1 METVGA
7 ATWEHSLKA
16 LKPGG
21 TLVISGATS
30 GADPPAGL
38 TRVFFLQ
45 LSVVGST
52 MGTRDEL
59 ERLVRLCVERD
70 VRPVVERTMPLS
82 PAREALRRAGRGRR
96 VRQGRLRPLMARE
109 ATIRMPIRWR
119 DIDDLGH
126 VNQSVYHELLEEGR
140 GALFAPLIEAS
151 GGFDFVLARI
161 ELDYRH
167 EVRHADRRWT

>member
-16 LKPGG
+16 LEARRDARDLGRDER
-21 TLVISGATS
+21 
-30 GADPPAGL
+30 ADPPAGL

-70 VRPVVERTMPLS
+70 VRPVVEATMPLS
-82 PAREALRRAGRGRR
+82 QAREAFAALAGGD
-96 VRQGRLRPLMARE
+96 VFGKIVFAR
-109 ATIRMPIRWR
+109 
-119 DIDDLGH
+119 
-126 VNQSVYHELLEEGR
+126 
-140 GALFAPLIEAS
+140 
-151 GGFDFVLARI
+151 
-161 ELDYRH
+161 
-167 EVRHADRRWT
+167 